1 MAKKKQDTKGL
12 AGIINKVPRE
22 IDINGQLHMLA
33 WITPKEGKTLKDL
46 GGAGQPGPMGI
57 PAYFDVGEGA
67 GGYDSGGTG
76 DDKAADTAGGRGD
89 PDAPDRGSSQA
100 GDTSTS
106 DDETDDP
113 DTRGDVSGSYR
124 GSVGTGF
131 GSYKGGAYEGDT
143 GRKGRS
149 FADTSYA
156 FENRGKDR
164 LYGGSTEAQRQ
175 EIATREGIIAD
186 KIRKEMKAGNVYD
199 YVIDPETGLI
209 GGVTHKQSG
218 ILGSLGNKITGLLG
232 VDDLILGDRVYT
244 GASKFDPFG
253 TDGGR
258 EGKDDSQKESK
269 IKSVVDEIKPVV
281 TATDAYYSMGV
292 GKGTLDVS
300 DPANIAKYLLQ
311 TTGQTPSPIGATY
324 NATTNTYK
332 LPDGTE
338 IDALTGRRKKLS
350 GLNIFKAV

>member
-67 GGYDSGGTG
+67 GGYGTPG
-76 DDKAADTAGGRGD
+76 AADYGG
-89 PDAPDRGSSQA
+89 GSSQA

-113 DTRGDVSGSYR
+113 DTSGDVSGSYK
-124 GSVGTGF
+124 GSVGPGF
-131 GSYKGGAYEGDT
+131 GSYKGGAYEGEFDR
-143 GRKGRS
+143 GPVS
-149 FADTSYA
+149 YADTSYA
-156 FENRGKDR
+156 FQDKGRDR
-164 LYGGSTEAQRQ
+164 MYGGATKAQLEELASRDSMLSNKIQ
-175 EIATREGIIAD
+175 EQI
-186 KIRKEMKAGNVYD
+186 KAGNVYD
-199 YVIDPETGLI
+199 YVVDPKTGNI
-209 GGVTHKQSG
+209 AGVTHKQSG

-244 GASKFDPFG
+244 GASQFDPFG

-258 EGKDDSQKESK
+258 EGGDDSQKESK
-269 IKSVVDEIKPVV
+269 IKSVLDEIKPVV

-292 GKGTLDVS
+292 GTGTLDVS

-311 TTGQTPSPIGATY
+311 ATGQTPSPIGATY
-324 NATTNTYK
+324 DATTNTYK